1 MTHQKSEGEETHI
14 TKILNGTGLARE
26 IRNDLRTKILA
37 SKVKPGLAVILV
49 GQDPASQIYV
59 DFKKKASEEVGIQ
72 LESFECEEDF
82 PEKKLLK
89 LIKKLNEKRSIHGIL
104 VQLPLPDQ
112 IDEQKIIA
120 AIVPEKDVDGF
131 HPVNV
136 GWLSIGHPLIVSA
149 TAKAIWRMIQSTNVE
164 VKSKEV
170 VILGA
175 SNIVGKPIAQI
186 LLNKRATVT
195 VCHSRTKDL
204 ALHTLRADVLVSA
217 VGKPNLITADM
228 VKPGAI
234 VVDAGISR
242 TEEGKVVGDV
252 DFERVKE
259 VAGWISPVPG
269 GVGPMTVAMLLE
281 NTWEAM
287 RRLEGLEAHSEMP
300 LE

>member
-1 MTHQKSEGEETHI
+1 MTHQKSGTEETHI

-37 SKVKPGLAVILV
+37 SKIKPGLAVVLV

-112 IDEQKIIA
+112 IDEQKIISS
-120 AIVPEKDVDGF
+120 IVPEKDVDGF

-164 VKSKEV
+164 VKGKEV
-170 VILGA
+170 VIVGA

-204 ALHTLRADVLVSA
+204 ALHTLRADVLVCA
-217 VGKPNLITADM
+217 TGKPNLITQDM
-228 VKPGAI
+228 VKPGAV

-242 TEEGKVVGDV
+242 NEEGKVVGDV

-281 NTWEAM
+281 NTWESM
-287 RRLEGLEAHSEMP
+287 RRLEGLDAHSEMP

>member
-1 MTHQKSEGEETHI
+1 MTHQESAPEETHI

-26 IRNDLRTKILA
+26 VRNDLRTKILA
-37 SKVKPGLAVILV
+37 SKIKPGLAVILV
-49 GQDPASQIYV
+49 GQDPASQIYI

-89 LIKKLNEKRSIHGIL
+89 LIRKLNEKKSIHGIL

-120 AIVPEKDVDGF
+120 AILPEKDVDGF

-170 VILGA
+170 VIVGA

-287 RRLEGLEAHSEMP
+287 RRLEGLDAKSEMP

>member
-1 MTHQKSEGEETHI
+1 MKDTQEAHV

-26 IRNDLRTKILA
+26 IRAQLRTKILS
-37 SKVKPGLAVILV
+37 SKIKPGLAVVLV

-59 DFKKKASEEVGIQ
+59 DFKKKASEEVGIELQ
-72 LESFECEEDF
+72 SFECDEDF

-89 LIKKLNEKRSIHGIL
+89 LIKKLNESRSIHGIL
-104 VQLPLPDQ
+104 VQLPLPDH
-112 IDEQKIIA
+112 IDEEKVISAII
-120 AIVPEKDVDGF
+120 PEKDVDGF

-149 TAKAIWRMIQSTNVE
+149 TAKAIWRMIQSTHVE
-164 VKSKEV
+164 VKGKEV
-170 VILGA
+170 VIVGA

-195 VCHSRTKDL
+195 VCHSRTADL
-204 ALHTLRADVLVSA
+204 ALHTSRADILVCA
-217 VGKPNLITADM
+217 VGKPNLITTDM
-228 VKPGAI
+228 VKEGA
-234 VVDAGISR
+234 VVIDAGITR
-242 TEEGKVVGDV
+242 TEEGVVVGDV

-287 RRLEGLEAHSEMP
+287 RRIEGLDTQSVMP

>member
-1 MTHQKSEGEETHI
+1 MPEHQEAHI
-14 TKILNGTGLARE
+14 TKIVNGTGLAKE
-26 IRNDLRTKILA
+26 IRRDLRTKILA
-37 SKVKPGLAVILV
+37 SRIKPGLAVILV

-59 DFKKKASEEVGIQ
+59 DFKKKASEEVGIV
-72 LESFECEEDF
+72 LESFECEDDF

-89 LIKKLNEKRSIHGIL
+89 LIGKLNEKKSIHGIL
-104 VQLPLPDQ
+104 VQLPLPDE
-112 IDEQKIIA
+112 IDEQKIIS
-120 AIVPEKDVDGF
+120 AILPEKDVDGF

-149 TAKAIWRMIQSTNVE
+149 TAKAIWKMIQSTNVD
-164 VKSKEV
+164 VRGKEAV
-170 VILGA
+170 VIGA

-204 ALHTLRADVLVSA
+204 ALHISRADIIVSA
-217 VGKPNLITADM
+217 VGKPNLITHDM

-234 VVDAGISR
+234 VIDAGITR
-242 TEEGKVVGDV
+242 TEEGNVVGDV

-287 RRLEGLEAHSEMP
+287 RRIEGMDAKSQIP

>member
-1 MTHQKSEGEETHI
+1 MTHQQGSEEAHV

-26 IRNDLRTKILA
+26 IRADLRTKILS
-37 SKVKPGLAVILV
+37 SKIKPGLAVVLV

-72 LESFECEEDF
+72 LESFECEDDF
-82 PEKKLLK
+82 PEKKLIK
-89 LIKKLNEKRSIHGIL
+89 LIHKLNEKRSIHGIL
-104 VQLPLPDQ
+104 VQLPLPDE

-120 AIVPEKDVDGF
+120 SIVPEKDVDGF

-149 TAKAIWRMIQSTNVE
+149 TAKAIWRMIQSTNVD
-164 VKSKEV
+164 VRGKEV
-170 VILGA
+170 VVVGA

-195 VCHSRTKDL
+195 VCHSKTANL
-204 ALHTLRADVLVSA
+204 AVHTLRADILISA
-217 VGKPNLITADM
+217 VGKPNLITQDM

-234 VVDAGISR
+234 VVDAGITR

-281 NTWEAM
+281 NTYEAM
-287 RRLEGLEAHSEMP
+287 RRIEGMDAQSVMP

>member
-1 MTHQKSEGEETHI
+1 MTHQPTDGQDPHI

-26 IRNDLRTKILA
+26 IRNDLRTKILS

-49 GQDPASQIYV
+49 GQDPASQIYI

-89 LIKKLNEKRSIHGIL
+89 LIKKLNEKKSIHGIL
-104 VQLPLPDQ
+104 VQLPLPDH

-120 AIVPEKDVDGF
+120 AILPEKDVDGF

-164 VKSKEV
+164 VKGKEA
-170 VILGA
+170 VIVGA

-204 ALHTLRADVLVSA
+204 ALHTLRADILVSA
-217 VGKPNLITADM
+217 VGKSNLITSDM

-259 VAGWISPVPG
+259 VASWISPVPG

-281 NTWEAM
+281 NTYEAM
-287 RRLEGLEAHSEMP
+287 RRLEGLDKHNEIP

>member
-1 MTHQKSEGEETHI
+1 MTTHIRHNPDEHI
-14 TKILNGTGLARE
+14 TKIINGTGLARE
-26 IRNDLRTKILA
+26 IRTDLRTKILA

-59 DFKKKASEEVGIQ
+59 DFKKKASEEVGIE

-89 LIKKLNEKRSIHGIL
+89 LIHKLNEKRSIHGIL

-149 TAKAIWRMIQSTNVE
+149 TAKAIWRMIQSTNLE
-164 VKSKEV
+164 LKGRQV
-170 VILGA
+170 VVVGA

-195 VCHSRTKDL
+195 VCHSKTKDL

-217 VGKPNLITADM
+217 VGKPNLITQDM
-228 VKPGAI
+228 VKPGA
-234 VVDAGISR
+234 VVIDAGITR

-252 DFERVKE
+252 DFERVKD
-259 VAGWISPVPG
+259 VAGWITPVPG

-287 RRLEGLEAHSEMP
+287 RRIEGLDARSLLP